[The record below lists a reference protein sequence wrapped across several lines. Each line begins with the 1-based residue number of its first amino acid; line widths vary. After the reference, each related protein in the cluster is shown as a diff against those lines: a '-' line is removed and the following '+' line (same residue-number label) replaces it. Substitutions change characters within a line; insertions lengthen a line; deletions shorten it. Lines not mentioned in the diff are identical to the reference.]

1 MIVFQGFS
9 LFFEDSDLS
18 DCIPLDCIPLDR
30 CGSYPIRFAVEYK
43 TVVNENPTMNLPKTT

>member
-18 DCIPLDCIPLDR
+18 DCIPLDR